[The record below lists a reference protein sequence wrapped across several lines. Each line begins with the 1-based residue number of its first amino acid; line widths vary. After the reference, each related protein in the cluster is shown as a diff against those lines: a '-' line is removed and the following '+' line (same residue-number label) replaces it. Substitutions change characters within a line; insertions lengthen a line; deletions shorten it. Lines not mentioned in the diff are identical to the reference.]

1 MERSR
6 LKPRRAQRYRW
17 RLIVFAHFKDV
28 RRIRPLFP
36 PLRPRRNQYAP
47 GSSQSPLSSG
57 HPPKAD
63 IRQAAPLLL
72 TFPVNPLTLGF
83 TGRDEVAG
91 HFCVELSRVVELS

>member
-1 MERSR
+1 M
-6 LKPRRAQRYRW
+6 
-17 RLIVFAHFKDV
+17 
-28 RRIRPLFP
+28 
-36 PLRPRRNQYAP
+36 
-47 GSSQSPLSSG
+47 
-57 HPPKAD
+57 AD